1 MLIRS
6 NGTGLCLHRPSQ
18 ETTAKNEQRT
28 PPLDAQRD
36 IAQRPASARALSA
49 ASGLCQSC
57 RPAAQGTYM
66 QSFSV
71 SLELSVQ

>member
-1 MLIRS
+1 MLIQS
-6 NGTGLCLHRPSQ
+6 NGTGLGLHRPSQ

-28 PPLDAQRD
+28 PPLDSQRD
-36 IAQRPASARALSA
+36 IAQHPASARAVGSI
-49 ASGLCQSC
+49 
-57 RPAAQGTYM
+57 RPAAWSTYM

>member
-1 MLIRS
+1 MGQDSAYITHPKKLQPKTS
-6 NGTGLCLHRPSQ
+6 KGLHHWISKGALPS
-18 ETTAKNEQRT
+18 AL
-28 PPLDAQRD
+28 PL
-36 IAQRPASARALSA
+36 PELSA